1 MHLAEKLPRIAYGK
15 GGNTMNKRT
24 FGSVSYGIL
33 STVFL
38 ILLCLVML
46 YPMLYVLFA
55 SLSDGNLIMSHSG
68 LLLRPLGFNLSAYK
82 IVLADQRVFT
92 GYMNTII
99 VMVAGLLVNMVL
111 TCLGAY
117 FLTRKNVYFQKHIM
131 ILIVVTM
138 FINGGLI
145 PTYLV
150 VKSLGLLDSRLALI
164 LPVAVNTYN
173 LIIMKAGFASVPVSL
188 EEAAKIDGA
197 SDGWVLI
204 RVMIPLA
211 MPTISVL
218 ILYYAVYHW
227 NAWFNAMIYIS
238 NRSLQPLQVVLREI
252 LLKNQNQDNLNTA
265 LMQNTEA
272 VSESIKYATIMV
284 SIIPALCIYP
294 FLQKYFTKGVMIG
307 AVKG

>member
-1 MHLAEKLPRIAYGK
+1 
-15 GGNTMNKRT
+15 MNKRT

-33 STVFL
+33 STIFL

-99 VMVAGLLVNMVL
+99 VMVAGLMVNMVL

-131 ILIVVTM
+131 ILITVTM

-150 VKSLGLLDSRLALI
+150 VKSLGLLDSRLSLI

-238 NRSLQPLQVVLREI
+238 NRNLHPLQVVLREI

-265 LMQNTEA
+265 LMQNSEA